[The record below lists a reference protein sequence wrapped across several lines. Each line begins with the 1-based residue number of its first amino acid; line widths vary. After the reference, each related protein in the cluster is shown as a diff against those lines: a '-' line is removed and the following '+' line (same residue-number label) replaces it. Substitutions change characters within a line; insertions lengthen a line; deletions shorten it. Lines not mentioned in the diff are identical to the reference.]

1 MSVSKKSATISFRLD
16 LEVLEKLKN
25 ESEKQEISLN
35 TLANQIF
42 KRYSEWGRFESRSG
56 MVPVAKQVLD
66 ALFKKLDE
74 KETINLAK
82 KVGKD
87 TVSDIA
93 IFMKGAMDIDS
104 FLSWFETRMKA
115 SAFEMNHN
123 ISHGR
128 HSYIVK
134 HNIGYNWSL
143 YLKTVLELIFNE
155 TFEKKVDIEI
165 SDGMMKIVYDE

>member
-1 MSVSKKSATISFRLD
+1 MSISKKSATMSFRLD
-16 LEVLEKLKN
+16 LDVLEKLKT
-25 ESEKQEISLN
+25 ESEKQEISVN

-42 KRYSEWGRFESRSG
+42 KRYAEWGRFETRVG

-74 KETINLAK
+74 KETINLAE

-87 TVSDIA
+87 TVRDIA
-93 IFMKGAMDIDS
+93 IFMKGIIDADS
-104 FLSWFETRMKA
+104 FLSWFETRMK
-115 SAFEMNHN
+115 SFEINRS
-123 ISHGR
+123 ILHGK

-134 HNIGYNWSL
+134 HDIGYNWSL
-143 YLKTVLELIFNE
+143 YHKTVLELIFHE

-165 SDGMMKIVYDE
+165 NENMIKIVFDD